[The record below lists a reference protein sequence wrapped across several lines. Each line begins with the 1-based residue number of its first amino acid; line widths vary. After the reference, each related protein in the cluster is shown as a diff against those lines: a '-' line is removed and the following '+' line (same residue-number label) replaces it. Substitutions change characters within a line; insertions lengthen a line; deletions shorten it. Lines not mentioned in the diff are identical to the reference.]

1 MFHRTVFVLIISMC
15 LGAMAAVVLS
25 ADALTLRSS
34 QTQDHQA
41 TDQMPSTAP
50 TSLQYNP
57 TMTTDPPSAA
67 VFDTPLNRLPRTIY
81 PAR

>member
-34 QTQDHQA
+34 QALDHP
-41 TDQMPSTAP
+41 TSREMPSTAP
-50 TSLQYNP
+50 TSPPDNLPQSTGPNP
-57 TMTTDPPSAA
+57 AP
-67 VFDTPLNRLPRTIY
+67 VFDMPENRLPRTIY

>member
-34 QTQDHQA
+34 EASEQPTHN
-41 TDQMPSTAP
+41 QMPSTAP
-50 TSLQYNP
+50 TSPQHNLTQSTGP
-57 TMTTDPPSAA
+57 KPAP
-67 VFDTPLNRLPRTIY
+67 VFDMPVNRLPRTIY

>member
-25 ADALTLRSS
+25 ADAL
-34 QTQDHQA
+34 
-41 TDQMPSTAP
+41 TAP

>member
-1 MFHRTVFVLIISMC
+1 MFHHTVFVLIISMC

-34 QTQDHQA
+34 EALDQPTPN
-41 TDQMPSTAP
+41 QMPSAAP
-50 TSLQYNP
+50 TS
-57 TMTTDPPSAA
+57 PPDNLTQSTGSKPAS
-67 VFDTPLNRLPRTIY
+67 VIDMPVNRLPRTIY